1 VNDWKKTAD
10 YLPAINNLNDWRKNV
25 DYLPAT
31 EDRKDIDSEED
42 EHDNMRD
49 QPAYNKHQIDRLNS
63 EASED
68 PHVKDV
74 KEDKNKSSQKEED
87 EKVEEGSKED
97 EPRQDLEGDK
107 LGSEADRK
115 EQYRDDHQIIFLD
128 SFNEEISSSDKAHD
142 NINLYKANY

>member
-1 VNDWKKTAD
+1 
-10 YLPAINNLNDWRKNV
+10 
-25 DYLPAT
+25 
-31 EDRKDIDSEED
+31 
-42 EHDNMRD
+42 MRD